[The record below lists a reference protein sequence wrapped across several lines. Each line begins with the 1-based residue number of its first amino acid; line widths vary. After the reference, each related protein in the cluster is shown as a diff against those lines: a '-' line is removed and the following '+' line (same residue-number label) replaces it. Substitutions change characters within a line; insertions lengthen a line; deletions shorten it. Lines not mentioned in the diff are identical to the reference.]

1 MIETVVV
8 GTDGSPTAQ
17 RAVDFAVDL
26 AARYDAKVVAAS
38 SYTPVPEGRLRHERE
53 EAPKDVQWAISPS
66 MEADEYLRAACE
78 AAKERG
84 IEASAVARTGDPAHV
99 LCDLAEEL
107 EADVLVVG
115 SKGMHHRVLGS
126 IPNTVSHRAPCSV
139 VIVKTT

>member
-1 MIETVVV
+1 MIDTVVV

-38 SYTPVPEGRLRHERE
+38 TYHPVPERRLKDARE
-53 EAPKDVQWAISPS
+53 EAPHDVQWSVSPS
-66 MEADEYLRAACE
+66 MEADEYLKAACE
-78 AAKERG
+78 AAQQRG
-84 IEASAVARTGDPAHV
+84 IEATSVARTGAPAHV
-99 LCDLAEEL
+99 LCDVAEEL